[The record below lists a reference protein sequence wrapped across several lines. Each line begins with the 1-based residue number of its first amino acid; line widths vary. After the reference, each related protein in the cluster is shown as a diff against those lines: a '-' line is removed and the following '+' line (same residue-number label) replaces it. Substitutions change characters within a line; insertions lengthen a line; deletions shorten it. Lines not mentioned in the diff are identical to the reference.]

1 MPYNSLLLGRTKVTT
16 RQEFLDTAY
25 EVANDPAI
33 FDPITAELTSD
44 YRAKVVAAPTN
55 LVWHTLDHVEENQK
69 LALFSA
75 AIVDELLQRFTKS
88 EVHTIL
94 AYAAVFDLPE
104 AVMRQDNTN
113 AYGLGIALA
122 SIGMLHLEGA
132 QLAAEIA
139 DEQER

>member
-1 MPYNSLLLGRTKVTT
+1 MT

-25 EVANDPAI
+25 EIANDPAI
-33 FDPITAELTSD
+33 FDPITSELSDD
-44 YRAKVVAAPTN
+44 YRAKVVAVPVD
-55 LVWHTLDHVEENQK
+55 LVWHTRDAVEKNQR

-94 AYAAVFDLPE
+94 AHAAVFDLPE
-104 AVMRQDNTN
+104 AVMQEDDNN
-113 AYGLGIALA
+113 VHGLGIALA